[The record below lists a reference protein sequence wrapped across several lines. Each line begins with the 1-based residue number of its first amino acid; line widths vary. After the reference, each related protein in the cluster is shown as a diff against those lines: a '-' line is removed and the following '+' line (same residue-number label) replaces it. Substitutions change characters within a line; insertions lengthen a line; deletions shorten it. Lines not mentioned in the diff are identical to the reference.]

1 MKFKI
6 NLALLALLPLGLFG
20 QNQVQQKYAETITA
34 DELKQHLYI
43 IASDEF
49 EGRETGKEG
58 QKKAEVYIENEFR
71 TLGLD
76 APVKGNPV
84 QPESLD
90 DAPVYYNKLR
100 AVEGSHLQPV
110 NLVTSDNLG
119 SELKVAGQTWKFLSD
134 FYFFPGETKSFT
146 NAEEHVFIGYGIED
160 EKYSDY
166 TGMDVTNKIVWML
179 SGEPTTENGSSLIS
193 GSALMSEWTT
203 DFRKKRD
210 YAISKGAKGIIIIN
224 LDYKMYMSR
233 VRYYLESPSM
243 KLDINAV
250 DNRDA
255 KTPTYYVSPEL
266 ANAVL
271 AKTKL
276 KSIEKVVNRIRKK
289 KKSQSQVIETILE
302 VNVKN
307 NVNKVQSSNV
317 LGYLEGTDLK
327 DEVLVITAHY
337 DHVGKNGEDIYN
349 GADDDGSGTV
359 AVLELAEA
367 FKMAANDGFK
377 PRRSILFMTVTG
389 EEKGLLGSEW
399 YTEFP
404 VFPLKNTVA
413 NLNIDMIGRID
424 EAHEGNDRY
433 VYLIGSDKLSTD
445 LHELSEQANATYTKL
460 ALDYTYNS
468 PTDPNRFYY
477 RSDHYNFAKNQIP
490 VIFYF
495 SGVHEDYH
503 QPTDTPEKIL
513 YPKLA
518 EITKLI
524 FHTAWEISNRDERL
538 PVNVENEFDSIRE

>member
-1 MKFKI
+1 
-6 NLALLALLPLGLFG
+6 
-20 QNQVQQKYAETITA
+20 
-34 DELKQHLYI
+34 
-43 IASDEF
+43 
-49 EGRETGKEG
+49 
-58 QKKAEVYIENEFR
+58 
-71 TLGLD
+71 
-76 APVKGNPV
+76 
-84 QPESLD
+84 
-90 DAPVYYNKLR
+90 
-100 AVEGSHLQPV
+100 
-110 NLVTSDNLG
+110 
-119 SELKVAGQTWKFLSD
+119 
-134 FYFFPGETKSFT
+134 
-146 NAEEHVFIGYGIED
+146 
-160 EKYSDY
+160 
-166 TGMDVTNKIVWML
+166 
-179 SGEPTTENGSSLIS
+179 
-193 GSALMSEWTT
+193 
-203 DFRKKRD
+203 
-210 YAISKGAKGIIIIN
+210 
-224 LDYKMYMSR
+224 
-233 VRYYLESPSM
+233 M